1 MYCTRHATH
10 LAKLIILA
18 GRGVLVI
25 IHSVI
30 AATAIKR
37 LKEDDGGWSEK
48 GEREGQHSW
57 MEGQINLFY
66 SILFY
71 SKSEGRWTTLVR
83 GCTVQHLSRWE

>member
-10 LAKLIILA
+10 LDKLIILA

-48 GEREGQHSW
+48 GES
-57 MEGQINLFY
+57 
-66 SILFY
+66 
-71 SKSEGRWTTLVR
+71 GRDNTRGWRDKIRGSGDHIGWRMYCTTF
-83 GCTVQHLSRWE
+83 E